1 MKRTIGIVCL
11 LACACILR
19 AQAITSYSCDFES
32 ASENAQWER
41 NTCSTYFDISEC
53 PNKWYI
59 GAAGGFGLGSAS
71 ASSSG
76 LYVSSGVGADTLIS
90 SYANTKSVC
99 VTASRTLQLAA
110 GQYSVV
116 FDWEARTSG
125 SPDGIYVFWVEGA
138 NTNTWAAWDRSNVSL
153 PPYVPASASR
163 YGGVNTWR
171 SSAFTFTTN
180 GNGGKLVVLWHNT
193 TAPVVE
199 PAGKVDNILVYPG
212 PLCPAP
218 TNVQYNGNTGM
229 ISWRGNAS
237 SYDVMLFNY
246 HTKSVST
253 FTDIQANSMQMP
265 NISEEGYYYIYVRAN
280 CDEGHSVWAYTEKFI
295 WIKGARCIDIF
306 DLTSDNSGAAKCY
319 WTDNSDYDSHLYD
332 HAGQVLDP
340 SGSDSEN
347 SRHVIHYKV
356 GETDPRT
363 ENKLKTIPDGEI
375 ASIRVNGFW
384 QSAGYHAS
392 TIEYAYP
399 VQAGVSDLLEL
410 KFACVLENPSH
421 DENEQP
427 RFKLDV
433 LQGSTVV
440 STCAQK
446 DFKPGFGETSSW
458 HKVAAGYSQIE
469 WCDWQTVTV
478 SLRDYIGST
487 LKIRLTAYDC
497 TLSGHFGYAYFTMNC
512 KGGDLQ
518 GIACGDFSTD
528 HFEAPEGFRYRWY
541 RADDPTKH
549 VLSTNQDFHIEST
562 DANIYL
568 VDMIDKSNQQ
578 CFYTL
583 EANPNPRFPQ
593 AKAHMTS
600 VRGADCMNKVDF
612 VQECS
617 VVRINRAT
625 LDSILTDE
633 LVESVVWDFGDGSAP
648 LATMDKN
655 IHHDFPAEGGE
666 FDVKITA
673 GMSNGVCTDEYTL
686 HLSLPDITT
695 PDEHTYTD
703 YCEEGVDYTDTVR
716 VPTAVGCEQLKMH
729 HYRYH
734 PTYDT
739 LYTDRFCEGGRY
751 FFPGTGRYYTESIDT
766 TVNLQSIYGCDSTIR
781 LSLIVDPKLEV
792 SYPDRITVC
801 AEDRTLTIPYTV
813 TSGSLDSVHVYFTD
827 QAQQYGFE
835 PVYAFGND
843 EEIVIP
849 VPENARPDRYE
860 VQLDFGS
867 ERCQMEI
874 QTMRMSLTYPTSV
887 VMQTGGFIGV
897 QNEDYN
903 GGYTFTDFAWY
914 RDGVKVDVHDSYI
927 PAGPEDVGATYV
939 VYLTRPGEKEP
950 LESCPIVYDPYA
962 QGVDEIAGE
971 RSVWP
976 TCVNGGASLHLAP
989 QACTIYSILGSVV
1002 ARYPAASETRTIA
1015 APAQAGVYV
1024 VVFDNNQSS
1033 RILVR

>member
-1 MKRTIGIVCL
+1 MNVGTKATGC
-11 LACACILR
+11 
-19 AQAITSYSCDFES
+19 
-32 ASENAQWER
+32 N
-41 NTCSTYFDISEC
+41 NH
-53 PNKWYI
+53 WYV
-59 GAAGGFGLGSAS
+59 GAAGGAFGLAGSN
-71 ASSSG
+71 G
-76 LYVSSGVGADTLIS
+76 LYVSVQNTDTDINTYS
-90 SYANTKSVC
+90 TTQSEYVTSYRELT
-99 VTASRTLQLAA
+99 LAA
-110 GQYSVV
+110 GTYTLRY
-116 FDWEARTSG
+116 DWQCLGDSADGVYIFWVDNASTNTNSNYDKSRNLTKPAYL
-125 SPDGIYVFWVEGA
+125 PDGTVLNRGRQLWQSATTTFVSSG
-138 NTNTWAAWDRSNVSL
+138 NT
-153 PPYVPASASR
+153 
-163 YGGVNTWR
+163 
-171 SSAFTFTTN
+171 
-180 GNGGKLVVLWHNT
+180 GKLVIVWFNIRNRVF
-193 TAPVVE
+193 AP
-199 PAGKVDNILVYPG
+199 AAAIDNIEIYQGV
-212 PLCPAP
+212 CAAP
-218 TNVQYNGNTGM
+218 TAIHYDGDNSSLSWSGSATEYDVVMYNAHTETTSTYYG
-229 ISWRGNAS
+229 IRGNS
-237 SYDVMLFNY
+237 LKLNGMSDEGMY
-246 HTKSVST
+246 H
-253 FTDIQANSMQMP
+253 F
-265 NISEEGYYYIYVRAN
+265 YIRSACDAN
-280 CDEGHSVWAYTEKFI
+280 CHSKWVFTSKFVWL
-295 WIKGARCIDIF
+295 KGARCIDMF
-306 DLTSDNSGAAKCY
+306 DLTPDNSGAAKCFSGS
-319 WTDNSDYDSHLYD
+319 TENIKLDI
-332 HAGQVLDP
+332 GQVDFGYQDEQSL
-340 SGSDSEN
+340 
-347 SRHVIHYKV
+347 HTIHYV
-356 GETDPRT
+356 QDERDPRT
-363 ENKLKTIPDGEI
+363 GNQLKTIPDGEI
-375 ASIRVNGFW
+375 ASIRLGGLWLSDGNK
-384 QSAGYHAS
+384 SS
-392 TIEYAYP
+392 TVEYEYS
-399 VQAGVSDLLEL
+399 VEAGVSDLLEL
-410 KFACVLENPSH
+410 KYATILEYADYHAEN
-421 DENEQP
+421 DEA
-427 RFKLDV
+427 RFKLEV
-433 LQGSTVV
+433 LSNGVPVDACGQR
-440 STCAQK
+440 
-446 DFKPGFGETSSW
+446 DFKAGFGETGSW
-458 HKVAAGYSQIE
+458 HRYMYQNPAGGERDIF
-469 WCDWQTVTV
+469 WNDWQTVTI
-478 SLRDYIGST
+478 SLRDYVNQT
-487 LKIRLTAYDC
+487 LTIRLTAYSC
-497 TLSGHFGYAYFTMNC
+497 TATIHIGYAYFTVNC
-512 KGGDLQ
+512 RGGDLQ

-528 HFEAPEGFRYRWY
+528 HFEAPEGFNYRWY
-541 RADDPTKH
+541 RADDPTKT
-549 VLSTNQDFHIEST
+549 VLSTDQVF
-562 DANIYL
+562 NIPSNDPSVYL
-568 VDMIDKSNQQ
+568 LDCIDRTKSN

-593 AKAHMTS
+593 AKAS
-600 VRGADCMNKVDF
+600 ARVKGEDCMNKVDF
-612 VQECS
+612 TQECS
-617 VVRINRAT
+617 VVRINRQT
-625 LDSILTDE
+625 LDSMKTDE

-792 SYPDRITVC
+792 TYPDKVTVC

-813 TSGSLDSVHVYFTD
+813 TSGSLDSVHVYFTEE
-827 QAQQYGFE
+827 AQQYGFE

-914 RDGVKVDVHDSYI
+914 RDGVKVDIHDSYI

-939 VYLTRPGEKEP
+939 VYLTRQGEKEP

-962 QGVDEIAGE
+962 QGVNEIAGE

-1002 ARYPAASETRTIA
+1002 ARYPAASEARTIA

>member
-1 MKRTIGIVCL
+1 MKRTIGIVCF

-19 AQAITSYSCDFES
+19 AQTLTSYSCDFEDP
-32 ASENAQWER
+32 AEIAQWAM
-41 NTCSTYFDISEC
+41 NVGTKATGC
-53 PNKWYI
+53 NNHWYV
-59 GAAGGFGLGSAS
+59 GAAGGAFGLAGSN
-71 ASSSG
+71 G
-76 LYVSSGVGADTLIS
+76 LYVSVQNTDTDINTYS
-90 SYANTKSVC
+90 TTQSEYVTSYRELT
-99 VTASRTLQLAA
+99 LAA
-110 GQYSVV
+110 GTYTLRY
-116 FDWEARTSG
+116 DWQCLGDSA
-125 SPDGIYVFWVEGA
+125 DGVYLFWVDNA
-138 NTNTWAAWDRSNVSL
+138 STNTNSNYDKSRNLTKPAYLPAGTVLNRGRQLWQSATTTFVS
-153 PPYVPASASR
+153 S
-163 YGGVNTWR
+163 GNT
-171 SSAFTFTTN
+171 
-180 GNGGKLVVLWHNT
+180 GKLVIVWFNIRNRVY
-193 TAPVVE
+193 AP
-199 PAGKVDNILVYPG
+199 AAAIDNIEIYQGTCAP
-212 PLCPAP
+212 P
-218 TNVQYNGNTGM
+218 TNVHYDGDNSSLSWSGSATEYDVVMYNAHTETTSTYYG
-229 ISWRGNAS
+229 IRGNS
-237 SYDVMLFNY
+237 LKLNGMSDEGMY
-246 HTKSVST
+246 H
-253 FTDIQANSMQMP
+253 F
-265 NISEEGYYYIYVRAN
+265 YIRSACDAN
-280 CDEGHSVWAYTEKFI
+280 CHSKWVFTSKFVWL
-295 WIKGARCIDIF
+295 KGARCIDMF
-306 DLTSDNSGAAKCY
+306 DLTPDNSGAAKCFSGS
-319 WTDNSDYDSHLYD
+319 TENIKLDI
-332 HAGQVLDP
+332 GQVDFGYQNEQSL
-340 SGSDSEN
+340 
-347 SRHVIHYKV
+347 HTIHYV
-356 GETDPRT
+356 QDERDPRT
-363 ENKLKTIPDGEI
+363 GNQLKTIPDGEI
-375 ASIRVNGFW
+375 ASIRLGGLWLSDGNK
-384 QSAGYHAS
+384 SS
-392 TIEYAYP
+392 TVEYEYS
-399 VQAGVSDLLEL
+399 VEAGVSDLLEL
-410 KFACVLENPSH
+410 KFATILEYADYH
-421 DENEQP
+421 AENEEA
-427 RFKLDV
+427 RFKLEV
-433 LQGSTVV
+433 LSNGVPVDACGQR
-440 STCAQK
+440 
-446 DFKPGFGETSSW
+446 DFKAGFGETGSW
-458 HKVAAGYSQIE
+458 HRYMYQNPAGGERDIF
-469 WCDWQTVTV
+469 WNDWQTVTI
-478 SLRDYIGST
+478 SLRDYVNQT
-487 LKIRLTAYDC
+487 LTIRLTAYSC
-497 TLSGHFGYAYFTMNC
+497 TATIHIGYAYFTINC
-512 KGGDLQ
+512 RGGDLQ

-528 HFEAPEGFRYRWY
+528 HFEAPEGFNYRWY
-541 RADDPTKH
+541 RADDPTRT
-549 VLSTNQDFHIEST
+549 VLSTDQVF
-562 DANIYL
+562 NIPSNDPSVYL
-568 VDMIDKSNQQ
+568 LDCIDRTKSN
-578 CFYTL
+578 CYYTL

-593 AKAHMTS
+593 AKAS
-600 VRGADCMNKVDF
+600 ARVKGEDCMNKVDF
-612 VQECS
+612 TQECS
-617 VVRINRAT
+617 VVRINRQT

-666 FDVKITA
+666 YDVIISA
-673 GMSNGVCTDEYTL
+673 SMSNGVCEDKDTL
-686 HLSLPDITT
+686 HLSLPDITS

-716 VPTAVGCEQLKMH
+716 VPTAVGCEQLKIH

-813 TSGSLDSVHVYFTD
+813 TSGSLDSVHVYFTEE
-827 QAQQYGFE
+827 AQQYGFE

-1002 ARYPAASETRTIA
+1002 ARYPAASEARTIA

>member
-1 MKRTIGIVCL
+1 MKRTIGIVCF

-19 AQAITSYSCDFES
+19 AQTLTSYSCDFEDP
-32 ASENAQWER
+32 AEIAQWAM
-41 NTCSTYFDISEC
+41 NVGTKATGC
-53 PNKWYI
+53 NNHWYV
-59 GAAGGFGLGSAS
+59 GAAGGAFGLAGSN
-71 ASSSG
+71 G
-76 LYVSSGVGADTLIS
+76 LYVSVQNTDTDINTYS
-90 SYANTKSVC
+90 TTQSEYVTSYRELT
-99 VTASRTLQLAA
+99 LAA
-110 GQYSVV
+110 GTYTLRY
-116 FDWEARTSG
+116 DWQCLGDSADGVYIFWVDNASTNTNSNYDKSRNLTKPAYL
-125 SPDGIYVFWVEGA
+125 PDGTVLNRGRQLWQSATTTFVSSG
-138 NTNTWAAWDRSNVSL
+138 NT
-153 PPYVPASASR
+153 
-163 YGGVNTWR
+163 
-171 SSAFTFTTN
+171 
-180 GNGGKLVVLWHNT
+180 GKLVIVWFNIRNRVF
-193 TAPVVE
+193 AP
-199 PAGKVDNILVYPG
+199 AAAIDNIEIYQGV
-212 PLCPAP
+212 CAAP
-218 TNVQYNGNTGM
+218 TAIHYDGDNSSLSWSGSATEYDVVMYNAHTETTSTYYG
-229 ISWRGNAS
+229 IRGNS
-237 SYDVMLFNY
+237 LKLNGMSDEGMY
-246 HTKSVST
+246 H
-253 FTDIQANSMQMP
+253 F
-265 NISEEGYYYIYVRAN
+265 YIRSACDAN
-280 CDEGHSVWAYTEKFI
+280 CHSKWVFTSKFVWL
-295 WIKGARCIDIF
+295 KGARCIDMF
-306 DLTSDNSGAAKCY
+306 DLTPDNSGAAKCFSGS
-319 WTDNSDYDSHLYD
+319 TENIKLDI
-332 HAGQVLDP
+332 GQVDFGYQDEQSL
-340 SGSDSEN
+340 
-347 SRHVIHYKV
+347 HTIHYV
-356 GETDPRT
+356 QDERDPRT
-363 ENKLKTIPDGEI
+363 GNQLKTIPDGEI
-375 ASIRVNGFW
+375 ASIRLGGLWLSDGNK
-384 QSAGYHAS
+384 SS
-392 TIEYAYP
+392 TVEYEYS
-399 VQAGVSDLLEL
+399 VEAGVSDLLEL
-410 KFACVLENPSH
+410 KYATILEYADYHAEN
-421 DENEQP
+421 DEA
-427 RFKLDV
+427 RFKLEV
-433 LQGSTVV
+433 LSNGVPVDACGQR
-440 STCAQK
+440 
-446 DFKPGFGETSSW
+446 DFKAGFGETGSW
-458 HKVAAGYSQIE
+458 HRYMYQNPAGGERDIF
-469 WCDWQTVTV
+469 WNDWQTVTI
-478 SLRDYIGST
+478 SLRDYVNQT
-487 LKIRLTAYDC
+487 LTIRLTAYSC
-497 TLSGHFGYAYFTMNC
+497 TATIHIGYAYFTVNC
-512 KGGDLQ
+512 RGGDLQ

-528 HFEAPEGFRYRWY
+528 HFEAPEGFNYRWY
-541 RADDPTKH
+541 RADDPTKT
-549 VLSTNQDFHIEST
+549 VLSTDQVF
-562 DANIYL
+562 NIPSNDPSVYL
-568 VDMIDKSNQQ
+568 LDCIDRTKSN

-593 AKAHMTS
+593 AKAS
-600 VRGADCMNKVDF
+600 ARVKGEDCMNKVDF
-612 VQECS
+612 TQECS
-617 VVRINRAT
+617 VVRINRQT
-625 LDSILTDE
+625 LDSMKTDE

-792 SYPDRITVC
+792 TYPDKVTVC

-813 TSGSLDSVHVYFTD
+813 TSGSLDSVHVYFTEE
-827 QAQQYGFE
+827 AQQYGFE

-914 RDGVKVDVHDSYI
+914 RDGVKVDIHDSYI

-939 VYLTRPGEKEP
+939 VYLTRQGEKEP

-962 QGVDEIAGE
+962 QGVNEIAGE

-1002 ARYPAASETRTIA
+1002 ARYPAASEARTIA

>member
-1 MKRTIGIVCL
+1 MKRTIGIVCF
-11 LACACILR
+11 LACACLMR
-19 AQAITSYSCDFES
+19 AQTLTSYSCDFEDP
-32 ASENAQWER
+32 AEIAQWAM
-41 NTCSTYFDISEC
+41 NVGTKATGC
-53 PNKWYI
+53 NNHWYI
-59 GAAGGFGLGSAS
+59 GAAGSFGIGSNNGMYISDKNGDTSTSTYSTAQSEYVTSYRELTLAAGTYTLRYDWQCLGDSADGVYIFWVDNASTNTNSNYDKSRNLTKPAYLPAGTVLNRGRQLWQS
-71 ASSSG
+71 ATTTF
-76 LYVSSGVGADTLIS
+76 VSSG
-90 SYANTKSVC
+90 NT
-99 VTASRTLQLAA
+99 
-110 GQYSVV
+110 
-116 FDWEARTSG
+116 
-125 SPDGIYVFWVEGA
+125 
-138 NTNTWAAWDRSNVSL
+138 
-153 PPYVPASASR
+153 
-163 YGGVNTWR
+163 
-171 SSAFTFTTN
+171 
-180 GNGGKLVVLWHNT
+180 GKLVIVWFNIRNRVY
-193 TAPVVE
+193 AP
-199 PAGKVDNILVYPG
+199 AAAIDNIEIYQG
-212 PLCPAP
+212 TCATP
-218 TNVQYNGNTGM
+218 TNVRYDGNSSSL
-229 ISWRGNAS
+229 IWSGNAG
-237 SYDVMLFNY
+237 SYEVIVYNTHSGTRTDY
-246 HTKSVST
+246 PSVTS
-253 FTDIQANSMQMP
+253 NSLQLGDM
-265 NISEEGYYYIYVRAN
+265 SEEGMYNFYVRSA
-280 CDEGHSVWAYTEKFI
+280 CGEHCHSKWVFTNTFVWIA
-295 WIKGARCIDIF
+295 GARCIDIF
-306 DLTSDNSGAAKCY
+306 DLTKDNSGAAKCY
-319 WTDNSDYDSHLYD
+319 WTDHDAYGSSGGYDPYLYD
-332 HAGQVLDP
+332 HAGQVDFGADNEL
-340 SGSDSEN
+340 
-347 SRHVIHYKV
+347 SRHTIHYQQ
-356 GETDPRT
+356 GEKDPRT
-363 ENKLKTIPDGEI
+363 KNQLSTIPEGEI

-384 QSAGYHAS
+384 DSTGDHAS
-392 TIEYAYP
+392 TIEYEYP

-410 KFACVLENPSH
+410 KFACVLQNPNHS
-421 DENEQP
+421 ESEQP
-427 RFKLDV
+427 RFKLDI

-446 DFKPGFGETSSW
+446 DFKPGFGAASSW
-458 HKVAAGYSQIE
+458 HKEDEGTYYQVD

-487 LKIRLTAYDC
+487 LKIRLSAYDC

-528 HFEAPEGFRYRWY
+528 HFEAPEGFNYRWY
-541 RADDPTKH
+541 RADDPTKT
-549 VLSTNQDFHIEST
+549 VLSTNRDFHIEST

-593 AKAHMTS
+593 AKAS
-600 VRGADCMNKVDF
+600 ARVKGEDCMNKVDF
-612 VQECS
+612 TQECS
-617 VVRINRAT
+617 VVRINRQT
-625 LDSILTDE
+625 LDSMKTDE
-633 LVESVVWDFGDGSAP
+633 LVESIVWDFGDGSAP

-716 VPTAVGCEQLKMH
+716 VPTAVGCEQLKIH

-867 ERCQMEI
+867 ERCRMEI

-914 RDGVKVDVHDSYI
+914 RDGVKVDIHDSYI

-939 VYLTRPGEKEP
+939 VYLTRQGEKEP

-1002 ARYPAASETRTIA
+1002 ARYPAASEARTIA